1 MSLKIFQFDAIQM
14 LKTHKFV
21 AKFNSMKSVL
31 SRVLTWR
38 FLLRSILLLIVLT
51 GFSLWFC
58 NWKVERFAEGKIYYR
73 VDEIPH
79 RKVGLLLGTSKMLA
93 NNYENL
99 YFRYR
104 IEAAVALYKAGK
116 IDFILISGDNGNDNY
131 NEPVDMQNA
140 LIEAGVPESRIYL
153 DYAGFRTF
161 DSVFRAN
168 YIFGQKSFTIISQP
182 FHNERAI
189 YIAQHL
195 GLDAIGFNA
204 QDVNAKFGFKTLL
217 RERFARVNMFLDF
230 LISTEPKF
238 YGESI
243 EISKNKPQVKAE
255 EKE

>member
-1 MSLKIFQFDAIQM
+1 M
-14 LKTHKFV
+14 LKF
-21 AKFNSMKSVL
+21 SWMKSIF
-31 SRVLTWR
+31 SRLFSWRFFFR
-38 FLLRSILLLIVLT
+38 FLLVSIS
-51 GFSLWFC
+51 FSIFLLWFC
-58 NWKVERFAEGKIYYR
+58 NWKVERNATGKMYYR

-79 RKVGLLLGTSKMLA
+79 RKVGLLLGTSKILA
-93 NNYENL
+93 NQYENL

-116 IDFILISGDNGNDNY
+116 IDFILISGDNGNDSY

-140 LIEAGVPESRIYL
+140 LIAAGIPESRIYL

-161 DSVFRAN
+161 DSVFRAH
-168 YIFGQKSFTIISQP
+168 YIFGQKEFTIISQP

-195 GLDAIGFNA
+195 GLNAIGFNA
-204 QDVNAKFGFKTLL
+204 QDVNSRYGFKTLL

-238 YGESI
+238 YGEAI
-243 EISKNKPQVKAE
+243 EIAKGKPQQKAE
-255 EKE
+255 EK